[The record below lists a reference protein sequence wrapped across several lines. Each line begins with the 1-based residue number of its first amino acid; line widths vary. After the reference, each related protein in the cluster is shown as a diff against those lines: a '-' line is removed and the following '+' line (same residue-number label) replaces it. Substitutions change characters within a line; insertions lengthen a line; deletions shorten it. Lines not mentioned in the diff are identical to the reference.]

1 MRRAVGSRL
10 ASIVVTCL
18 SAAVAAE
25 GTSSAGVVV
34 AVSVVSVAGRTSSG
48 VVVPPTRFTLF
59 SQGQVLEVEAIGG
72 SGVSGVGGVLPGADH
87 AVSRRVCRLCAT
99 SCSGVSGI
107 PGWAADAR
115 TGDGGEGSQ
124 NTRRG
129 PVFTTGR
136 LVPVSGDVPSASP
149 CQAPQQVCA
158 AQIRCTARTW
168 LLPLR
173 TRLTGPSTSTAPPL
187 RQRGPN
193 PLNTSRRS
201 PGSTPT
207 PASRQRQ
214 AHDHSVH
221 RSVHGETGERH
232 NRLLSDTHAMASV
245 GRAAGTALASGET
258 KRRAWGRMDSGQGLS
273 LHFLP
278 HNCLS

>member
-87 AVSRRVCRLCAT
+87 AVSHRVCRLCAT

-107 PGWAADAR
+107 PGWARTPGRATVGRISERTAR
-115 TGDGGEGSQ
+115 ASLHYWQACARFG
-124 NTRRG
+124 RC
-129 PVFTTGR
+129 PVGIT
-136 LVPVSGDVPSASP
+136 LSGPSAGLRCADPLHRANVAS
-149 CQAPQQVCA
+149 AVENQVDGA
-158 AQIRCTARTW
+158 LHKHR
-168 LLPLR
+168 
-173 TRLTGPSTSTAPPL
+173 
-187 RQRGPN
+187 
-193 PLNTSRRS
+193 
-201 PGSTPT
+201 T
-207 PASRQRQ
+207 PAS
-214 AHDHSVH
+214 S
-221 RSVHGETGERH
+221 
-232 NRLLSDTHAMASV
+232 
-245 GRAAGTALASGET
+245 
-258 KRRAWGRMDSGQGLS
+258 AWPEPVEYQS
-273 LHFLP
+273 
-278 HNCLS
+278 